1 MRRLFEKDDGSK
13 LPPEMLDRIR
23 LILSTLHAAQE
34 IEGVNL
40 PTFRLHTLKGVKI
53 MEMKNP
59 VHPGELVKE
68 CLNDLGLTVA
78 EAAKGLGITRQQ
90 LHNVIAGRSS
100 VTPEMAIRFEKAF
113 GSTADTWLRMQMN
126 YDLAQVRK
134 RAANITVERLTPKV
148 A

>member
-1 MRRLFEKDDGSK
+1 
-13 LPPEMLDRIR
+13 
-23 LILSTLHAAQE
+23 
-34 IEGVNL
+34 
-40 PTFRLHTLKGVKI
+40 

-59 VHPGELVKE
+59 VHPGLLVKE
-68 CLNDLGLTVA
+68 CLDELGLSVA

-90 LHNVIAGRSS
+90 LHNVIAGRSN

-126 YDLAQVRK
+126 YDLAQLRH
-134 RAANITVERLTPKV
+134 RASEIVVERLMPKV